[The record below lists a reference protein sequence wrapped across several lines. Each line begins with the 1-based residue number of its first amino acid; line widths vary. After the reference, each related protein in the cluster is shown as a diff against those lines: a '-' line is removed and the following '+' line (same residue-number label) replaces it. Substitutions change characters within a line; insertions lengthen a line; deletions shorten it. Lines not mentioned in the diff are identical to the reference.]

1 VVLKRAEETL
11 AAETGITKS
20 LLQKIKNNP
29 TLRKVFNVGALS
41 VGLLF
46 GTREEVEA
54 QTANQAPLV
63 DKTSERQTKE
73 ISEQLQNILE
83 SIPLYHELKEKG
95 LNLHVEEDSAL
106 YEQGITRHLNPGKF
120 ICLRRDD

>member
-95 LNLHVEEDSAL
+95 LNLHVEETAL
-106 YEQGITRHLNPGKF
+106 CMSRELRGI
-120 ICLRRDD
+120 